1 MLTLGYIFLATV
13 AISLISLVGIFFIG
27 MKTDRFEN
35 FIEHLVSFAVG
46 GLLGGAFLH
55 LLPEAMESG
64 NPSIFSSVLSG
75 IIVFFLVEKL
85 LHWRHCHKGQ
95 CETHA
100 FTYLN
105 LIGDGVHNFIDG
117 MVIAASFIA
126 DVRLGLATTV
136 AVAAHEIPQEMGDFG
151 ILVYGGFSK
160 ARALMYNLLSGVT
173 AIAGAVL
180 AYFSFNQ
187 VIWLKDFLIPFTAG
201 GFIYIALV
209 DMMPELHK
217 KAKGGK
223 IAVQSGLIFI
233 GIGLMWWLR
242 VIFEH

>member
-1 MLTLGYIFLATV
+1 
-13 AISLISLVGIFFIG
+13 
-27 MKTDRFEN
+27 
-35 FIEHLVSFAVG
+35 
-46 GLLGGAFLH
+46 
-55 LLPEAMESG
+55 
-64 NPSIFSSVLSG
+64 
-75 IIVFFLVEKL
+75 
-85 LHWRHCHKGQ
+85 
-95 CETHA
+95 
-100 FTYLN
+100 
-105 LIGDGVHNFIDG
+105 

-136 AVAAHEIPQEMGDFG
+136 AVAAHEIPQEIGDFG

-160 ARALMYNLLSGVT
+160 SRALMYNLLSGVT